1 MDCTPGFSVH
11 HQLLELVQIHVHQV
25 GDAIQPSH
33 PLSSPSPAAS
43 WVFLSLFLYISLYS
57 NICTFPH
64 TLLFLSGSLL
74 DFELLE
80 RRSHFF
86 CIPISWDN
94 IIPGT
99 ELFLNAYTREKL

>member
-1 MDCTPGFSVH
+1 MDCSTPGFSIH

-33 PLSSPSPAAS
+33 PLSSSSPAAS

-64 TLLFLSGSLL
+64 TLLFLSVWVSSRLGASREQEPFFLYSYLL
-74 DFELLE
+74 GQYNPWNRTFFECV
-80 RRSHFF
+80 H
-86 CIPISWDN
+86 
-94 IIPGT
+94 
-99 ELFLNAYTREKL
+99 A